1 MIQNELL
8 FILGVFQL
16 VFYIYIAISVSYLLV
31 FSFAGLFSYK
41 PQPGLN
47 GKNNKIALLIPAYRE
62 DDVIIEVVN
71 NALDHNYPKDKFDVI
86 VIADSFNQDTLAKMK
101 DQNIILFAKDF
112 EISTKSRALN
122 YALRNL
128 DDDYDIACILDADN
142 LMETDFLIKINDA
155 FNRGFTA
162 VQGHRVAKNLNTNFA
177 ILDAISEEINNNIF
191 RKGQRVLGLSSF
203 LIGSAMAF
211 DYGLFKSM
219 MKEIEVVGGFDKEL
233 EMRLLSDRNRIEYLP
248 NAYVYDEK
256 VQNAR
261 VFSKQR
267 RRWLSA
273 QFYFF
278 GKKFLPATKMMLRN
292 GNFEYFFKSLLYLQP
307 PRIILLGILTI
318 MPILSYLTSSN
329 QWLMLWLVALIAL
342 ILVFLF
348 SIPKKFYTFRTL
360 KAVLV
365 LPKGF
370 LLMSL
375 SLIRIRNANER
386 FIHTKHTYNAFQ
398 IKRKKNNTG
407 KI

>member
-1 MIQNELL
+1 MIHNELL
-8 FILGVFQL
+8 FIVGIFQIVF
-16 VFYIYIAISVSYLLV
+16 FIYISAAVFYLLV
-31 FSFAGLFSYK
+31 FSFASLFKYK
-41 PQPGLN
+41 PKVGTNNPY
-47 GKNNKIALLIPAYRE
+47 NKIAVLIPAYRE
-62 DDVIIEVVN
+62 DDVILEVTES
-71 NALDHNYPKDKFDVI
+71 ALKHNYPKNKFDVI
-86 VIADSFNQDTLAKMK
+86 VIADSFKQTTLHKLNQLD
-101 DQNIILFAKDF
+101 IVVFAKDF

-122 YALRNL
+122 HALRNL
-128 DDDYDIACILDADN
+128 DRQYDIACILDADN
-142 LMETDFLIKINDA
+142 LMEKDFLFKINDA
-155 FNRGFTA
+155 FVRGFTA
-162 VQGHRVAKNLNTNFA
+162 VQGHRAAKNLNTNFA
-177 ILDAISEEINNNIF
+177 VLDAISEEINNNIF

-211 DYGLFKSM
+211 DYRLFKTM
-219 MKEIEVVGGFDKEL
+219 MSEIEVVGGFDKEL

-248 NAYVYDEK
+248 DAYVYDEK

-278 GKKFLPATKMMLRN
+278 GKKFIPASKMMLKN
-292 GNFEYFFKSLLYLQP
+292 GNFEYFFKSLLYLLP
-307 PRIILLGILTI
+307 PRIMLLGILTI
-318 MPILSYLTSSN
+318 MPIVSYLFISDI
-329 QWLMLWLVALIAL
+329 WLILWLSALLAL

-370 LLMSL
+370 FLMSL
-375 SLIRIRNANER
+375 SLIRMKNANEK

-398 IKRKKNNTG
+398 IKRKKKNTG